1 MTSMQTWQSADEVD
15 NAIGKMADQLGAL
28 LAARAIDHPL
38 MVGIHSGGVWVAER
52 LHQRLGLQEPM
63 GQLDIS
69 FYRDDFTR
77 IGTHPQ
83 VRPSDLP
90 VPVDDRHIVLV
101 DDVLQTGRT
110 IRAALNVLFD
120 YGRPASV
127 VLAILAGRDGRE
139 LPIEPD
145 VVGLYAE
152 LEPGEQIKLTGPE
165 PLTLKRGRVDPDSHQ
180 DGAAFDADP
189 TARSGLDPSDQA
201 NSHTSGQASGQA
213 NGHSSAQANSDSNSH
228 ANDDGNG
235 HANGHSSGA
244 G

>member
-1 MTSMQTWQSADEVD
+1 MTKMHTWQSADEVD
-15 NAIGKMADQLGAL
+15 RAIAQMADKIGAL
-28 LAARAIDHPL
+28 LAARGIDRPL
-38 MVGIHSGGVWVAER
+38 MVGIHSGGVWIAER
-52 LHQRLGLQEPM
+52 LHARLGLQERL

-127 VLAILAGRDGRE
+127 VLAILACRDGRE

-145 VVGLYAE
+145 VVGLHAE

-165 PLTLKRGRVDPDSHQ
+165 PLSLRRGRIGPA
-180 DGAAFDADP
+180 G
-189 TARSGLDPSDQA
+189 DPSEPDGRDP
-201 NSHTSGQASGQA
+201 SGG
-213 NGHSSAQANSDSNSH
+213 D
-228 ANDDGNG
+228 
-235 HANGHSSGA
+235 
-244 G
+244 